1 MNRLRL
7 QRLIEAYGADPARWP
22 AAERD
27 AARALLAQTP
37 DAAAMRAR
45 ARLLDEALDGF
56 APAADAGAEQRL
68 LRALAELPRQAPAMP
83 PLMAGFWPRAAML
96 AAASMAGVIIGLQAP
111 AMPPLMAG
119 FWPRAAMLAAAS
131 MAGVIIGLGG
141 IDGRMPATA
150 DVDVV
155 VLVGEPDTISL
166 LE

>member
-22 AAERD
+22 ADERD
-27 AARALLAQTP
+27 AARALLAHTP

-45 ARLLDEALDGF
+45 ARRIDEALDGF

-68 LRALAELPRQAPAMP
+68 LRALAEPPRQAPAMP
-83 PLMAGFWPRAAML
+83 PLMAGL
-96 AAASMAGVIIGLQAP
+96 
-111 AMPPLMAG
+111 
-119 FWPRAAMLAAAS
+119 WPRAAMLAAAS

-141 IDGRMPATA
+141 LDGRVPATA

-155 VLVGEPDTISL
+155 ALVGEPDTISL

>member
-96 AAASMAGVIIGLQAP
+96 AAASMAGVIIGL
-111 AMPPLMAG
+111 
-119 FWPRAAMLAAAS
+119 
-131 MAGVIIGLGG
+131 GG